1 MATKVLKF
9 IGKGQVTIP
18 QEWRS
23 VLGMQE
29 EAVKATLQ
37 GNKIIIEP
45 LPLHDEKTWK
55 TEIISLNN
63 LPKNEQK
70 LIKKGRNAY
79 KKGEKQ
85 KFLTA
90 AEFFKSE

>member
-1 MATKVLKF
+1 MTTKVLSF

-23 VLGMQE
+23 VLGME
-29 EAVKATLQ
+29 FKAVKATLQ

-45 LPLHDEKTWK
+45 LPLGEEKEWDV
-55 TEIISLNN
+55 ESISLNT
-63 LPKNEQK
+63 LPKTDQK
-70 LIKKGRNAY
+70 VIKEGRKAY
-79 KKGEKQ
+79 KNGEKK

-90 AEFFKSE
+90 AEFFND

>member
-1 MATKVLKF
+1 MTTKVLKF

-37 GNKIIIEP
+37 GNKIIIES
-45 LPLHDEKTWK
+45 LPLHDEKAWK
-55 TEIISLNN
+55 TEVISLNS
-63 LPKNEQK
+63 LSKNEQK
-70 LIKKGRNAY
+70 LIRKGRNAY
-79 KKGEKQ
+79 KKGEKN
-85 KFLTA
+85 KFFTA
-90 AEFFKSE
+90 SEFFKSE